1 MNLNVFICYANKNDL
16 IFHMIK
22 DVFQKVERY
31 SSQDCT
37 TIQIFHKND
46 QNLLNENICESI
58 IQILFQPFHKGL
70 YKYDLSSQ
78 QLPFEIALGGWL

>member
-1 MNLNVFICYANKNDL
+1 
-16 IFHMIK
+16 MIK
-22 DVFQKVERY
+22 DVFQKGEMY

-78 QLPFEIALGGWL
+78 QLPFEIVLGGWL

>member
-1 MNLNVFICYANKNDL
+1 
-16 IFHMIK
+16 MIK
-22 DVFQKVERY
+22 DVFQKVEMY

-37 TIQIFHKND
+37 TIQIFPKND

-78 QLPFEIALGGWL
+78 QLPFEIVLGGWL